1 MTIRLILVLSVL
13 FASLPALAQNG
24 TPEPRTDEQPTL
36 MKVLTENGKHDI
48 DNERW
53 NAYGQFTYISS
64 WKRSFPALYTNHN
77 GSPNS
82 LLPIP
87 ERSFTGTATLY
98 LGARLWKGA

>member
-1 MTIRLILVLSVL
+1 MTALRAHRARLQTMRLILSLLVL

-24 TPEPRTDEQPTL
+24 TPEPRGEQTPTL
-36 MKVLTENGKHDI
+36 MKVLTEHKLHDI

-64 WKRSFPALYTNHN
+64 WKRPFPALYTNLN

-82 LLPIP
+82 LLPIR
-87 ERSFTGTATLY
+87 ERS
-98 LGARLWKGA
+98 